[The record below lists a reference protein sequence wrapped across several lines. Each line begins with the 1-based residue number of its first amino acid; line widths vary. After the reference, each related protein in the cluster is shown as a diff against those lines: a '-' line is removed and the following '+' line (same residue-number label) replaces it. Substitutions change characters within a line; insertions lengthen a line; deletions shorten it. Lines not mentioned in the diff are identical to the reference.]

1 MKRTREYLLREYI
14 RGIMLQEFDGGGGMV
29 SDLGAYSAGGIGSG
43 VGAYGGDM
51 GGPMGMFGAGWGSS
65 SSDLKRAFFDPFADV
80 FKTVFGKT
88 KEVVRSAKTLFR
100 VIFETLATTF
110 IPFVT
115 DSYEEIFE
123 KEKQDLEKIR
133 SEYSD
138 VYERTNQAFS
148 SGDAGV
154 LGMVFAPGAAFGAA
168 LASKGPG
175 VVKGLLDVV
184 TGGSFSDD
192 GPRLGAKRS
201 GGGRGGKGGGPSAF
215 FRDNYTRTG
224 NRLYE
229 ADDQDQKA
237 QVEKMIQDPKV
248 LNAIK
253 QKLKP
258 LAAQIIKVKQE
269 KLNDSVKMARSVV
282 TAKSAKDLEKVISS
296 KGTDA
301 LKKEIL
307 KTKGMEKAT
316 PEQIDSF
323 ISELP
328 KKSGQML
335 QNVFVLPIKSEY
347 EALKK
352 QKAPAELLSMYE
364 KAIAEMNS
372 LLPG

>member
-1 MKRTREYLLREYI
+1 
-14 RGIMLQEFDGGGGMV
+14 MLQEFDGGGGMV

-43 VGAYGGDM
+43 VSGYGGDM

-65 SSDLKRAFFDPFADV
+65 SSDLKKAFFDPFADV
-80 FKTVFGKT
+80 VKTVFGKT

-115 DSYEEIFE
+115 DSYKEIFE
-123 KEKQDLEKIR
+123 KEKQDLERIR

-148 SGDAGV
+148 SGDAAV
-154 LGMVFAPGAAFGAA
+154 LGMMVAPGAVFGAA
-168 LASKGPG
+168 LAKKGPG

-192 GPRLGAKRS
+192 AGPKVGSRKRD
-201 GGGRGGKGGGPSAF
+201 GGGGGGPSSF
-215 FRDNYTRTG
+215 FKDSYTRAG
-224 NRLYE
+224 SRLYE

-237 QVEKMIQDPKV
+237 QIEKMLQDPKV
-248 LNAIK
+248 INAIK

-258 LAAQIIKVKQE
+258 LASQIMKVKQE
-269 KLNDSVKMARSVV
+269 KLNDSVKMAKSVV
-282 TAKSAKDLEKVISS
+282 TAKSAADLEKVISS
-296 KGTDA
+296 KGTA
-301 LKKEIL
+301 ELKKKIL

-335 QNVFVLPIKSEY
+335 QNVFLLPIKTEY
-347 EALKK
+347 ETLKK
-352 QKAPAELLSMYE
+352 QKAPAELLSLYE